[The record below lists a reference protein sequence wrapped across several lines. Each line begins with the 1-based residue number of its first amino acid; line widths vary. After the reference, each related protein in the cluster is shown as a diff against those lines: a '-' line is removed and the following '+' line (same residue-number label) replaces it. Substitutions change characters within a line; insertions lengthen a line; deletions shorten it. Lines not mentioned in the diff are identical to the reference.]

1 MAILGRS
8 IQDGEE
14 YLEIDDASGCHTES
28 TDRTTLVGFDDDDE
42 LVYDREGS
50 CWKRFRK
57 RLDEKLT
64 WYERSH
70 GDTRENLKCRCA
82 VEDLMHTRCEII
94 SEEKNILACKKC
106 YHNWDRFKKRYL
118 VNQPPEIK
126 RKHCEWFVK
135 HQKSGLRVGKFKW
148 IEHDCQI
155 CGAEANRTPPPGYPD
170 NNVKFCHKYYDA
182 AKATKKTW
190 SAWKISMLGK
200 FEKLKFQGNCSIMLT
215 NSGVGGLGLNLTV
228 ATRLINFDQY
238 FNKAAEV
245 HSKDVTPTPCSRQTT
260 GCCYLAY

>member
-1 MAILGRS
+1 MYA
-8 IQDGEE
+8 
-14 YLEIDDASGCHTES
+14 
-28 TDRTTLVGFDDDDE
+28 
-42 LVYDREGS
+42 
-50 CWKRFRK
+50 
-57 RLDEKLT
+57 
-64 WYERSH
+64 
-70 GDTRENLKCRCA
+70 
-82 VEDLMHTRCEII
+82 RCEVI

-106 YHNWDRFKKRYL
+106 YHSWDRFKKRYL

-126 RKHCEWFVK
+126 RKHWEWFVK
-135 HQKSGLRVGKFKW
+135 HQKSGMRVGNFQW

-170 NNVKFCHKYYDA
+170 NNVKFCHKCYNA

-190 SAWKISMLGK
+190 SAWRIFMLGK

-245 HSKDVTPTPCSRQTT
+245 HLKDVTPTPCSRQTT
-260 GCCYLAY
+260 GYCFLVY